1 MILIEFICIQWL
13 LLTVQFRGA
22 SDFTFLASSDV
33 GGAVLIKNLYC
44 LAEVS
49 STNIIG
55 IMHTSIANPIT
66 VIFGNP
72 LFIENAISMGAT
84 KDPSCENPSIEP
96 APIDWISNGN
106 D

>member
-1 MILIEFICIQWL
+1 M
-13 LLTVQFRGA
+13 
-22 SDFTFLASSDV
+22 
-33 GGAVLIKNLYC
+33 
-44 LAEVS
+44 
-49 STNIIG
+49 IG

-96 APIDWISNGN
+96 APID
-106 D
+106 